1 MDAERYESIDRYIKK
16 HLRVY
21 GVRRELLCA
30 CCESAIEDIIANP
43 VESFSERLFSL
54 IKEKGISE
62 VECYK
67 RAGITRQVFSK
78 IRSNKDYNPSRN
90 TAISLALSLHLSLK
104 ETNKL
109 LETAGFALSRS
120 SKADLIIEY
129 FIANRNWELSE
140 INEALFS
147 FGQDLIN
154 V

>member
-30 CCESAIEDIIANP
+30 CYESAIEDIIANP
-43 VESFSERLFSL
+43 EESFSERLFSL